1 MSTPTLLAQH
11 LVLATNSA
19 PASLPAVLPQWLGNA
34 SSARRQALKETIPLF
49 ADWHIDTRRQQ
60 QAPLKL
66 AVAASWEAQNR
77 VDTALAA
84 LQTPEEFAAP
94 LLQQALQ
101 RRFDVEADVAAT
113 YLRLYTPL
121 HTPLLPIPSGAVKTW
136 TVSLVQAAL
145 HNFDAAEAE
154 QDAYTWDSTF
164 ITQASDSGQL
174 STLPHL
180 KAKIGIAPFIKLC
193 RELDIGKQYQ
203 GYLKRFLGFE
213 DAVLKAALRNKV
225 TQSFKADARA
235 ALHMARLKKDV
246 SDSVF
251 HLLDRQLEGLEGMML
266 EGKPLLSHDLSLM
279 GAPLTGIVLFAADLE
294 LHRTAVPMVA
304 YIPGDPQ
311 SPLKYYADGMA
322 FMQDLTGKL
331 RSADYQQFFSRFVSH
346 EHRGYFLADLGSRL
360 SQVVWHQHTPGD
372 PRPSW
377 RDQSRAKPN
386 LQFFATKTQGDLF
399 EHLYEAKLNK
409 LLNDAR
415 TSAVPTADADSKA
428 RWQRW
433 ESLKRIGETL
443 LEIAAFIAT
452 PLVPPLGA
460 LMLGYTAY
468 QLLDETFEGIVD
480 WAEGLKKQALG
491 HLMSITEQMLQL
503 GMFVVGAP
511 IAEGLLRQALPKAL
525 WDFFDRLKPVTSDDG
540 KTRLWNPDLQPY
552 SHNVQLA
559 TESRPNDEGLHGH
572 QDKQLLPRDGQYF
585 AVEQQSGN
593 AFLQHPTR
601 AHAYKPRIIGNG
613 KGAWVTEL
621 DQPLTWDRATLLRRL
636 GPPADGLSDARL
648 EQALVISGTD
658 EAALR
663 KMYMDREPA
672 PPLLADTLKRVNIDQ
687 QLQDFIDQMNSDDPG
702 QYQQADHQTQLWL
715 LSQTALWPESKT
727 LRLLNA
733 KGETVWEHQG
743 RSDAAVAQIHE
754 AQIKNGDL
762 LKTLLETLDE
772 TERKTLLEE
781 EFGGPSLQLHV
792 RAATLRKKLARQA
805 QEKRASLFDARY
817 RGLELARDARVQK
830 IIDTAPGLPT
840 SAAEEVLRTATGQ
853 ELLEIDQG
861 TLPTRLID
869 RARWAAHEVRVNRA
883 LEGLH
888 MDALENND
896 THRLAL
902 HSLENLPGWSAQVRI
917 EITDFSRTGKV
928 RDTIGSP
935 QATIPRVLVRT
946 IQGDFIPEDDR
957 GALLAQT
964 DFYTAVLQALPDAQR
979 DALGIHI
986 GQGPLLRQTLLEHAL
1001 PREALSKLLAEVP
1014 VRKPSF
1020 DPRKMRLPGGMEGY
1034 DATQPAPGSSGQE
1047 VLESQLLHEL
1057 YPNLRPDQV
1066 AEALAFLRTQ
1076 TTPALRRLQ
1085 HLQQEFLQLE
1095 ANLSAWHLNPPRTLL
1110 GTQLPINTDLIIAE
1124 QQNRWHWKQQLI
1136 RAWRHETPA
1145 DHYNPDA
1152 RGNMLDLTWPIYGE
1166 LPPLNAN
1173 FPAIT
1178 YLELSGYPGT
1188 QGVPGFLARFANL
1201 RGVNIRDIKLTTLPN
1216 ELTPLAHLNELTLR
1230 NCSLRLT
1237 EQSRTSLGALRELKT
1252 LDLSNNPLALAPNVE
1267 HMAHL
1272 QRLNLSQTGIS
1283 QFPAGLV
1290 DRPRLV
1296 HANLSD
1302 NALQALPDALFSL
1315 SSEDARAF
1323 DLTGNPLARPAL
1335 EKVKTYCQSTGEHF
1349 GVDAEVGERRL
1360 VHQLYPSFTD
1370 REASRFIFGLPGS
1383 LDEALPQ
1390 LVHLKADYE
1399 RLQTDLEQWAVD
1411 VPQQHPRTNAPLEQQ
1426 AQAQQQV
1433 LRQQFKSLLE
1443 ACWRR
1448 ETPLDT
1454 TRTAPA
1460 DTHELVSTLPIL
1472 GDLPQLNIEFNH
1484 VSKLDMKGEE
1494 TTSIPVGFLKC
1505 LPNLESLLIHRY
1517 ALPDI
1522 PYEIFQLPKLKT
1534 LSLSQSHI
1542 RLTPTSADALSGLE
1556 NLEYLDLSDNLL
1568 GITPDVSKM
1577 PRLTTLM
1584 LENAGLTQAPHG
1596 TFNLRSLS
1604 QLNLSDNQITEL
1616 PSDIIEVDP
1625 ELADDF
1631 DLSGNPFTP
1640 TTLIML
1646 HRYYNRTAVSF
1657 GVPEAR
1663 HLPAHIP
1670 DPGLSTESSETDVD
1684 E

>member
-1 MSTPTLLAQH
+1 MPTPTLLAQH

-19 PASLPAVLPQWLGNA
+19 PAGLPAALPQWLGNA
-34 SSARRQALKETIPLF
+34 SSARRQALKEIIPLS
-49 ADWHIDTRRQQ
+49 ADWHIDTPRQQ

-66 AVAASWEAQNR
+66 AVAASWAAQNQ
-77 VDTALAA
+77 VDTALAT
-84 LQTPEEFAAP
+84 LQTPEEFATP

-101 RRFDVEADVAAT
+101 RRFDVEVDVAAT
-113 YLRLYTPL
+113 HLRLYTPL

-136 TVSLVQAAL
+136 TASLVQAAL

-154 QDAYTWDSTF
+154 HGAYTSDSTF
-164 ITQASDSGQL
+164 IIQISDSGQF
-174 STLPHL
+174 STLPQV

-213 DAVLKAALRNKV
+213 DAVLKAALRHKV
-225 TQSFKADARA
+225 TQSLKADARA

-251 HLLDRQLEGLEGMML
+251 HLLDRQLEGQSGIVL

-304 YIPGDPQ
+304 YIPADPQ
-311 SPLKYYADGMA
+311 SPLKYYADGIA

-372 PRPSW
+372 SRPSW
-377 RDQSRAKPN
+377 RDQPRAKPN
-386 LQFFATKTQGDLF
+386 LQFSAAKTQGDLF
-399 EHLYEAKLNK
+399 EHLYETKLNK

-433 ESLKRIGETL
+433 ESLKKIGETL

-511 IAEGLLRQALPKAL
+511 IAEGLLRQALPKEL

-552 SHNVQLA
+552 SHDVQLA

-585 AVEQQSGN
+585 AVEQQSGS
-593 AFLQHPTR
+593 ALLQHPSR
-601 AHAYKPRIIGNG
+601 AHAYQPRIIGNG

-621 DQPLTWDRATLLRRL
+621 DQPLTWDRTTLLRRL
-636 GPPADGLSDARL
+636 GPPADRLSDARL
-648 EQALVISGTD
+648 EQALVISGTE

-687 QLQDFIDQMNSDDPG
+687 QLQDFIDQMNSDDPT

-733 KGETVWEHQG
+733 MGETVWEHQG
-743 RSDAAVAQIHE
+743 RSGAAVAQIHE

-772 TERKTLLEE
+772 AERKTLLEE

-853 ELLEIDQG
+853 ELLDIDQG
-861 TLPTRLID
+861 ALPTQLID

-883 LEGLH
+883 FEGLH

-902 HSLENLPGWSAQVRI
+902 HSLENLPGWSAQMRI
-917 EITDFSRTGKV
+917 EITDFSRTGKI
-928 RDTIGSP
+928 RDAIGRP
-935 QATIPRVLVRT
+935 QAALQRVLVRT
-946 IQGDFIPEDDR
+946 IEGRFIPEGDK
-957 GALLAQT
+957 GALLAET

-986 GQGPLLRQTLLEHAL
+986 GQGPLLRQKLLEHAL

-1034 DATQPAPGSSGQE
+1034 DASQSAPGSSGQE
-1047 VLESQLLHEL
+1047 MLESQLLHEL

-1076 TTPALRRLQ
+1076 TPSTLRRLQ
-1085 HLQQEFLQLE
+1085 HMQREFLQME
-1095 ANLSAWHLNPPRTLL
+1095 ANLSAWQLNPPRTLL
-1110 GTQLPINTDLIIAE
+1110 GTQLPISTDLIIAE

-1136 RAWRHETPA
+1136 RAWRHETPV

-1152 RGNMLDLTWPIYGE
+1152 RGNMLDLTWPVYGE

-1188 QGVPGFLARFANL
+1188 QGVPGFLARFPSL
-1201 RGVNIRDIKLTTLPN
+1201 RGVHIRDIKLATLPN
-1216 ELTPLAHLNELTLR
+1216 EITTLPHLNALTLR
-1230 NCSLRLT
+1230 NCGLRLT
-1237 EQSRTSLGALRELKT
+1237 EQSRASLGTLRELKI
-1252 LDLSNNPLALAPNVE
+1252 LDLSNNPLALAPDVGN
-1267 HMAHL
+1267 MAHL

-1315 SSEDARAF
+1315 SREDARAF

-1335 EKVKTYCQSTGEHF
+1335 EKVKTYCQNTGEHF
-1349 GVDAEVGERRL
+1349 GVDADVDERRL
-1360 VHQLYPSFTD
+1360 VHQLYPSYTD

-1383 LDEALPQ
+1383 LDESLPQ
-1390 LVHLKADYE
+1390 LVQLKADYE

-1433 LRQQFKSLLE
+1433 LRHQFKTLLE

-1448 ETPLDT
+1448 ETRLDT
-1454 TRTAPA
+1454 TRSTPT

-1472 GDLPQLNIEFNH
+1472 GDLPQLNAKFNH
-1484 VSKLDMKGEE
+1484 VSKLDLRGGE
-1494 TTSIPVGFLKC
+1494 TTSIPAGFLKC
-1505 LPNLESLLIHRY
+1505 FPNLESLLIHRY
-1517 ALPDI
+1517 ALSDI
-1522 PYEIFQLPKLKT
+1522 PYEVFQLPKLKT

-1542 RLTPTSADALSGLE
+1542 RLTPTSADALSGLD
-1556 NLEYLDLSDNLL
+1556 NLEYLDLSNNPL

-1584 LENAGLTQAPHG
+1584 IENAGLTQAPHG
-1596 TFNLRSLS
+1596 TFSLRSLN

-1625 ELADDF
+1625 DRADGF

-1657 GVPEAR
+1657 GVPEATQ
-1663 HLPAHIP
+1663 LPANIH
-1670 DPGLSTESSETDVD
+1670 DPELSTESSETDVD